1 MTESFLEK
9 KMIDF
14 IIIKIK
20 ELFDIEEK
28 DPIVIEITKAFE
40 TSMVAFSNKYG
51 SCHGFIM
58 KDSNWNIIK
67 KNFFFLT
74 EDVEINSLDLNGSG
88 DESPATQE
96 QATFFVA
103 TLQNEFKKIRDLER
117 IIAEKKHQK
126 ESVTKTDLDDTK
138 NQILRAIAK
147 QEIFDIKIESFL
159 NKAKELL
166 DGRNFKEALE
176 ILNLIKTNVVWNSLT
191 DLDKF
196 RAVSNIAFA
205 MVGLGNYQSA
215 SNYLIDSNKYES
227 VDEHKRNLNMALA
240 YFFRNDNENVKFF
253 AEKVLEKE
261 PLNFKAINL
270 IINIIHDKE
279 SFKTFIDDLFEE
291 IRNNS
296 DVSLAIANKYFEFKD
311 LDNALFWINKSI
323 DVHKTPEKQEFKAE
337 ILLAKIENSVQVQ
350 LTGKLNNYQKTDVSE
365 ALKCIDEAWS
375 QFKTDDEKKVNIRC
389 LIYKAFCLDMTGD
402 VSISQFYMNEAIKL
416 CPENQNV
423 LNSSAKLFYFQKE
436 YKKSIA
442 ILQKLVE
449 TNPCEDNKV
458 KYIESLISGDA
469 EDWETAEIIIN
480 EILDNKNSTLA
491 VAEKARY
498 YQFHLLINREKYS
511 EAEIY
516 AEKLLETQENLRV
529 YTMLI
534 DAQIHQGKYKEAK
547 DNLINS
553 LNAQN
558 NEPDSVR
565 SLLYIKLANQFY
577 NVALHL
583 NNDIELFEK
592 AAGLYEKIVS
602 FDVHSID
609 LYKLASS
616 YYLIGHK
623 DKALKICS
631 ELRERTQEI
640 YEDFTKTETTILFE
654 AEKYKEAYELSEL
667 FIEKFPDCHIVKM
680 NKLLLALKL
689 EKFQEIDAFLD
700 EIDIS
705 NVNDMNEEDVNN
717 YLFFMRNQKRYQK
730 YRDFLYELC
739 RKNPDNIKYSN
750 LYCCDPFMI
759 GIKNRLCERKQ
770 DSISIDDNVVLK
782 IEKRGNQTI
791 IIEEFVRKNKAS
803 NEVLASSDFGKRLID
818 RRLGDIVELKMEGNK
833 PIMAEIISFES
844 KYVALSKILHERL
857 IKSPEDTGNI
867 LIEFPENLDKFS
879 LLKTLFEI
887 SGGAERLK
895 QIEESKK
902 HYQEKAIPFYLYSK
916 SIGKDLI
923 DNWLDVTKNKDLG
936 FWSSV
941 GNYQHLQKAI
951 INIDKVNTKIVVIDI
966 HSLLFLYKINDI
978 ELMDVLKKSFNKVLV
993 HHSVL
998 SYLGNRLDAG
1008 IFLLDESFFQSF
1020 KGWITENFEIVSD
1033 LEKIQKQT
1041 DDIEKLKEVFGECTY
1056 YSMIYAK
1063 NNECLFCCDDY
1074 VSREIIENHFKICST
1089 TFLEAVFKH
1098 WFSDKKITLYKY
1110 VDIVIAISNMFYFPM
1125 ILDHNFYAFAIA
1137 KNNFELSENI
1147 KNSFSYLGGHVYVL
1161 DYALNIVIPLTFT
1174 INDCPVSDLKKSLIL
1189 DHVLDCLFYK
1199 REANERGEIIKI
1211 IKKEIMMYE
1220 NSKLFQDKHLSRY
1233 FDSWQKR
1240 KLRIY
1245 K

>member
-1 MTESFLEK
+1 MNQMTERKSEIIFYDRKDGRQGVEVILEK
-9 KMIDF
+9 
-14 IIIKIK
+14 
-20 ELFDIEEK
+20 
-28 DPIVIEITKAFE
+28 E
-40 TSMVAFSNKYG
+40 T
-51 SCHGFIM
+51 I
-58 KDSNWNIIK
+58 W
-67 KNFFFLT
+67 L
-74 EDVEINSLDLNGSG
+74 
-88 DESPATQE
+88 TQE
-96 QATFFVA
+96 QLANVFEKERSVITKHIRNVFQSGELDENSNVQKMHIPLSDKSVKFYSLDVA
-103 TLQNEFKKIRDLER
+103 L
-117 IIAEKKHQK
+117 
-126 ESVTKTDLDDTK
+126 S
-138 NQILRAIAK
+138 
-147 QEIFDIKIESFL
+147 
-159 NKAKELL
+159 KELL
-166 DGRNFKEALE
+166 DGRNFKEAFE
-176 ILNLIKTNVVWNSLT
+176 ILNLIKTDNVWNSLT

-205 MVGLGNYQSA
+205 MVGLGDYQSA

-227 VDEHKRNLNMALA
+227 VDEHKRNLNMAFA

-253 AEKVLEKE
+253 AEKVIEKE
-261 PLNFKAINL
+261 PLNVKAINL
-270 IINIIHDKE
+270 IINMIYDRE
-279 SFKTFIDDLFEE
+279 SFETFIDDLFEE

-469 EDWETAEIIIN
+469 KDWETAEIIIN

-491 VAEKARY
+491 AAEKARY
-498 YQFHLLINREKYS
+498 YQFHLLINIEKYS

-558 NEPDSVR
+558 NEPDLVR
-565 SLLYIKLANQFY
+565 SLLYIKSANQFY

-689 EKFQEIDAFLD
+689 EKFQEVDTFLD

-750 LYCCDPFMI
+750 LYCCDLFMMRVE
-759 GIKNRLCERKQ
+759 NERKQ
-770 DSISIDDNVVLK
+770 DSIRIDDAVVLK

-791 IIEEFVRKNKAS
+791 TIEGLNRKDKSSNEIAADSDLGKRIVGRKN
-803 NEVLASSDFGKRLID
+803 
-818 RRLGDIVELKMEGNK
+818 GDSIFFKMEGNK

-844 KYVALSKILHERL
+844 KYVALGRILREKL

-879 LLKTLFEI
+879 LLKKLFEI
-887 SGGAERLK
+887 GGGTERLK
-895 QIEESKK
+895 QLEESKK
-902 HYQEKAIPFYLYSK
+902 YYQEKKIPFYFYSK
-916 SIGKDLI
+916 SIGKDLVE
-923 DNWLDVTKNKDLG
+923 NWLNVTKNKDSG

-941 GNYQHLQKAI
+941 GNYQQLNKAI
-951 INIDKVNTKIVVIDI
+951 INIDKVNTKSVIIDI

-993 HHSVL
+993 HQSVL
-998 SYLGNRLDAG
+998 SYLEDKLEAG
-1008 IFLLDESFFQSF
+1008 IFILDESFFKSF
-1020 KGWITENFEIVSD
+1020 KKWIVENFEIVSD

-1041 DDIEKLKEVFGECTY
+1041 GDIEKLKEVFGECTY

-1063 NNECLFCCDDY
+1063 NNGDLFCCDDY
-1074 VSREIIENHFKICST
+1074 VSREIIENHFKICPT
-1089 TFLEAVFKH
+1089 TFIEAVFKH
-1098 WFSDKKITLYKY
+1098 LLLNKKITLHKY
-1110 VDIVIAISNMFYFPM
+1110 VDIIISLSNMFYFPM
-1125 ILDHNFYAFAIA
+1125 MLDHNFYAFSIA
-1137 KNNFELSENI
+1137 KNNFDLSENI
-1147 KNSFSYLGGHVYVL
+1147 KNGFTYLGGHVYNL
-1161 DYALNIVIPLTFT
+1161 NYALSVVIPFIIT
-1174 INDCPVSDLKKSLIL
+1174 INDFPVSDLKKSLIW

-1199 REANERGEIIKI
+1199 RDERDKIVKI
-1211 IKKEIMMYE
+1211 IKENIEKYE
-1220 NSKLFQDKHLSRY
+1220 NSKTIKNYSLSKY
-1233 FDSWQKR
+1233 FNSWQKK